1 MKSNKKLPKAFIG
14 FLIASMLIWM
24 LITLSKEYTTTIT
37 LPVNYSNLPQNKILI
52 KEPVKEI
59 DISVKGSGFN
69 IIVSNI
75 RERHN
80 NLHIIQG
87 KFCNNDNLICI
98 LIKII
103 NNKQLEFINEKEYK
117 IIKILLD
124 LGIYIVLQSLEEI
137 IFDSTELIEFNFIE
151 IYKDYV
157 ILNIEFENTKY
168 ATIGKNLKVINEFN
182 NIDEIKLLIK
192 NHNKIIIT
200 KHRNKYEYIINIQ
213 YIDIDKFIGK
223 DIINNLLNTETCNLC
238 NQYTD
243 IKLEQ

>member
-1 MKSNKKLPKAFIG
+1 MSSKIITMSKVNSYKKRDIDKKNKTILLDT
-14 FLIASMLIWM
+14 LIIN
-24 LITLSKEYTTTIT
+24 KEKYK
-37 LPVNYSNLPQNKILI
+37 NYKI
-52 KEPVKEI
+52 
-59 DISVKGSGFN
+59 

-137 IFDSTELIEFNFIE
+137 IFDSIELIEFNFIE

-168 ATIGKNLKVINEFN
+168 ATIGKNLKVIDEFN

-192 NHNKIIIT
+192 NHGLT
-200 KHRNKYEYIINIQ
+200 
-213 YIDIDKFIGK
+213 G
-223 DIINNLLNTETCNLC
+223 
-238 NQYTD
+238 
-243 IKLEQ
+243 

>member
-1 MKSNKKLPKAFIG
+1 MSSKIITMSKVNSYKKRDIDKNNKTILLDT
-14 FLIASMLIWM
+14 LIIN
-24 LITLSKEYTTTIT
+24 KEKYK
-37 LPVNYSNLPQNKILI
+37 NYKI
-52 KEPVKEI
+52 
-59 DISVKGSGFN
+59 

-137 IFDSTELIEFNFIE
+137 IFDSIELIEFNFIE

-168 ATIGKNLKVINEFN
+168 ATIGKNLKVIDEFN

-200 KHRNKYEYIINIQ
+200 KHRNKYEYIINTQ
-213 YIDIDKFIGK
+213 KWVCK
-223 DIINNLLNTETCNLC
+223 
-238 NQYTD
+238 
-243 IKLEQ
+243 

>member
-1 MKSNKKLPKAFIG
+1 MSSKIITMSKVNSYKKRDIDKNNKTILLDT
-14 FLIASMLIWM
+14 LIIN
-24 LITLSKEYTTTIT
+24 KEKYK
-37 LPVNYSNLPQNKILI
+37 NYKI
-52 KEPVKEI
+52 
-59 DISVKGSGFN
+59 

-87 KFCNNDNLICI
+87 KFCNDDNLICI

-103 NNKQLEFINEKEYK
+103 NNKKIEFINDKEYK
-117 IIKILLD
+117 IIKLLLD

-137 IFDSTELIEFNFIE
+137 IFDSIELIEFNFIE

-168 ATIGKNLKVINEFN
+168 ATIGKNLKVIDEFN

-200 KHRNKYEYIINIQ
+200 KHRNKYEYIINTQ
-213 YIDIDKFIGK
+213 YIDIDKFIDK
-223 DIINNLLNTETCNLC
+223 DII
-238 NQYTD
+238 
-243 IKLEQ
+243 IKLNYDLI